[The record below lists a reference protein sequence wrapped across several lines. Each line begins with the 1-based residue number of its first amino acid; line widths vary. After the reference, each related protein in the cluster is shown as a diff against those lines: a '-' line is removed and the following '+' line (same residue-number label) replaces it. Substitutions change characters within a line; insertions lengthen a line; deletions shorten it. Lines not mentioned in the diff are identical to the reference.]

1 MKKKNLLLSLS
12 LASGLTLSCP
22 LSSTAQDS
30 FNGYTV
36 ADEGAWCWFADP
48 RAMHYEND
56 QTNATYI
63 GYIDVHG
70 SIKATQIDFKTNTAS
85 EVLIRSYFQPDD
97 HNNPAFLTLPDGRI
111 MIFYSRHTDEA
122 CFYYRIS
129 KKPGDITSLGEEKVL
144 KTANNTTYPN
154 PFILSDDP
162 DHIYLCWRGI
172 NWHPTVAQLSM
183 PDENDNCSWTWGPK
197 QMVQST
203 GARPYAKYISN
214 GKDKIYVSYTTGH
227 PDNEYPNWLY
237 FNAFNI
243 NSRQM
248 EDINGKVLSNVDDGP
263 FKVSKTESFANTYPA
278 TIVDRTADR
287 RDWLWNIAFDK
298 NGNPAIGMVKINN
311 GKDSHDYY
319 YAKWNGTNW
328 TQTFLANG
336 GGHFHQTPTTE
347 RCYSGGM
354 AIDRD
359 NPEIVYCSVPVEGKY
374 GKVYEIVKY
383 TLDDNGKVADEE
395 QITHD
400 SKLNNVRP
408 YVIEG
413 TKDSPLR
420 VTWMNGLYYY
430 WIVNSTYPKG
440 YPTSIQADW
449 QLPESE
455 IGDIDIMEAI
465 DKQLT
470 ADETYTLKAEG
481 DGKDGFSI
489 SLDLSIS
496 HDNYGG
502 TIFKADGFE
511 YGLDKET
518 MKPYVKIGD
527 ETYKSQN
534 VLGTAD
540 SWKGLNATTN
550 GQWLEVYK
558 LDRWNLTVTYAEG
571 TDGNGVLTVYRNGLI
586 DQRIDCGKL
595 SMGDITIGGFDGVVY
610 SGANVSRTLNQTEVK
625 NLITKGEMSSLFVPS
640 VITTDIVLPTAT
652 NTSKPIIWTSSNPE
666 TVSTD
671 GTVNLPE
678 AETDVTL
685 TADINGMK
693 KEFAAKVMPR
703 NIDSNLMAY
712 YTFEQEDAEDSDRG
726 VFVKDMSG
734 NGMDA
739 RIEGNAAIDGTL
751 NLSANTTGGFTTNG
765 YAVAPSEILDSMRS
779 YTFMTTI
786 KAGSL
791 NSQPR
796 IYDFGSSSGNSI
808 FLRANGLAGGIKY
821 NNGSTQLLSTSA
833 SLKTGEETKIAV
845 TYDAKS
851 GMTKIY
857 VNGKIEASDNNTIT
871 HEAYELYQISRD
883 TRNYIGRTQWWD
895 SQYASDNVDFKGTI
909 DDFRVYN
916 IALTKEEIW
925 EIQNIEIEDEEITEI
940 QGGKNLIKDGDFSGT
955 AANSAPAGWKQ
966 SDNTMGGSLHSR
978 VLSTNRESGNLMYI
992 RFDGTNSSQTS
1003 AYTYGD
1009 TKGYELKFKADSLY
1023 TLTYDCGCWGGNYTG
1038 DALVFTIYDVDGDE
1052 VCSMETATPNNLE
1065 GGSGFVSGKLE
1076 FKVGRSG
1083 SGKLVITHKS
1093 TSNYA
1098 AGVDNLCLMIEQNI
1112 PDNITDAAADNNERV
1127 DVYTIEGYCIKKN
1140 VKASDAT
1147 KNLRKGIYI
1156 IGEKKV
1162 VVD

>member
-12 LASGLTLSCP
+12 MASGLLACP
-22 LSSTAQDS
+22 TGSTAQET

-48 RAMHYEND
+48 RAMHVENG
-56 QTNATYI
+56 QTNATYM

-70 SIKATQIDFKTNTAS
+70 SIKATQVDFKNNKTN

-97 HNNPAFLTLPDGRI
+97 HNNPAFLALPDGRI
-111 MIFYSRHTDEA
+111 MIFYSRHTDEP

-129 KKPGDITSLGEEKVL
+129 KKPGDITSLGDEKVL

-248 EDINGKVLSNVDDGP
+248 EDINGKVLSSVDNGP
-263 FKVSKTESFANTYPA
+263 FKVNKTESFANTYPA
-278 TIVDRTADR
+278 TIVDKTSNS

-319 YAKWNGTNW
+319 YAKWNGSKW

-359 NPEIVYCSVPVEGKY
+359 NPETVYCSVPVEGKY
-374 GKVYEIVKY
+374 GKVYEIMKY
-383 TLDDNGKVADEE
+383 TLDENGKVTNEE
-395 QITHD
+395 AITHD

-413 TKDSPLR
+413 TNDSPLR

-449 QLPESE
+449 NLPEEE
-455 IGDIDIMEAI
+455 IGNLDFMKAFN
-465 DKQLT
+465 KQLS
-470 ADETYTLKAEG
+470 AAESCTLDAEG
-481 DGKDGFSI
+481 EAKDGFSI
-489 SLDLSIS
+489 SLDLSIA

-502 TIFKADGFE
+502 TIFKTGDFE
-511 YGLDKET
+511 YGLDKST
-518 MKPYVKIGD
+518 LKPYVKIGD
-527 ETYKSQN
+527 EVYRSQN
-534 VLGTAD
+534 VLGTSD
-540 SWKGLNATTN
+540 TWQGLNATTN
-550 GQWLEVYK
+550 GQWLEIYK
-558 LDRWNLTVTYAEG
+558 LDRWNLTVTYEAG
-571 TDGNGVLTVYRNGLI
+571 NDGKGVLTTYRNGLI
-586 DQRIDCGKL
+586 DQKIECGEM
-595 SMGDITIGGFDGVVY
+595 SYGDVSVGGFDGTLY
-610 SGANVSRTLNQTEVK
+610 EGANVSRTLNQTEIK
-625 NLITKGEMSSLFVPS
+625 KMIAKGEISSLFVPS
-640 VITTDIVLPTAT
+640 TATTDIVLPTT
-652 NTSKPIIWTSSNPE
+652 TSSSKQINWTSSNPE
-666 TVSTD
+666 IIGTD
-671 GTVNLPE
+671 GCVTFPE
-678 AETDVTL
+678 SETKVTL
-685 TADINGMK
+685 TAEIGGMS
-693 KEFAAKVMPR
+693 KEFVVNVLPR
-703 NIDSNLMAY
+703 NIDNNLMVF
-712 YTFEQEDAEDSDRG
+712 YTFEKNDVINSENG
-726 VFVKDMSG
+726 TFVKDMSG
-734 NGMDA
+734 NGRDA
-739 RIEGNAAIDGTL
+739 KIEGKATIDGTL
-751 NLSANTTGGFTTNG
+751 NLCSNTAGGFSTNG

-779 YTFMTTI
+779 YTFLTTI
-786 KAGSL
+786 KADAL
-791 NSQPR
+791 TNQPR

-808 FLRANGLAGGIKY
+808 LLRANGLATGIKY
-821 NNGSTQLLSTSA
+821 NNGSTQLLSAPT
-833 SLKTGEETKIAV
+833 SLKTGEEIKIAV
-845 TYDAKS
+845 TYDAKT

-857 VNGKIEASDNNTIT
+857 VNGKTEASDKSAIT
-871 HEAYELYQISRD
+871 HEAYELYQISKD
-883 TRNYIGRTQWWD
+883 ERNYIGRTQWWD

-909 DDFRVYN
+909 DNFRIYN
-916 IALTKEEIW
+916 TALTKEEICK
-925 EIQNIEIEDEEITEI
+925 IQGIEYEDEVITEI
-940 QGGKNLIKDGDFSGT
+940 QGGKNLIKNGDFSGT
-955 AANSAPAGWKQ
+955 AANSAPTGWIQ
-966 SDNTMGGSLHSR
+966 SDNTMGGSFHSR

-1003 AYTYGD
+1003 AYTYG
-1009 TKGYELKFKADSLY
+1009 TTTGYELKFKADSLY

-1038 DALVFTIYDVDGDE
+1038 DALLFTIYDADGDE
-1052 VCSMETATPNNLE
+1052 VCCNETATPNNLE
-1065 GGSGFVSGKLE
+1065 GGSNFVSGKME

-1083 SGKLVITHKS
+1083 SGKLVITHKNS
-1093 TSNYA
+1093 ANYA
-1098 AGVDNLCLMIEQNI
+1098 AGIDNMSLMIEQNI
-1112 PDNITDAAADNNERV
+1112 PDNIADIIENGNKTV
-1127 DVYTIEGYCIKKN
+1127 DVYTIEGYCIRKG
-1140 VKASDAT
+1140 VKASEAS
-1147 KNLRKGIYI
+1147 KNLERGIYI
-1156 IGEKKV
+1156 IGGKKIAV
-1162 VVD
+1162 E